1 MFRQKLFFFLNYY
14 RLQIIQVLIL
24 YLEEINPTNSAILPQ
39 DIMSLDENERVTSR
53 GSLNVHHCDD
63 TNMVWKFFSY

>member
-1 MFRQKLFFFLNYY
+1 MLRQKLFFFSTIIGF
-14 RLQIIQVLIL
+14 QIIQVLIL
-24 YLEEINPTNSAILPQ
+24 YLQEINPTNSAILPQ